1 MCALRKGEVR
11 TESLSE
17 GCMEEAFSAIYWS
30 EISFETRERRVSSFV
45 CFIMMII
52 IFVVVVANQE
62 ARSPSLPP
70 DFTFFL
76 GCRKSTDEGR
86 GIECFCHPQKENIPR
101 PILGFKQTP
110 MTAQGIS
117 LSNI

>member
-1 MCALRKGEVR
+1 
-11 TESLSE
+11 
-17 GCMEEAFSAIYWS
+17 MEEASRLSPGVKFHLKPES
-30 EISFETRERRVSSFV
+30 RVSSFV

-76 GCRKSTDEGR
+76 GCRKRTDEGR
-86 GIECFCHPQKENIPR
+86 GIECFCHPQKENTPR

-110 MTAQGIS
+110 MTAQDIS